1 MYRPRDDGYRAG
13 GRIQDGQGRGTR
25 MVVVALVAVVGLGVL
40 LAAFRNDGSSLAPL
54 IGDLSPTMTP
64 APSGTDSFPGST
76 PLPRL
81 GILGSPLPERPIP
94 MMAGW
99 LRWLDPRTGEFQ
111 GDPQPSDLADKTLTF
126 ADVAGNVVQVC
137 TAQATRGGSL
147 VVSVD
152 ICAYDADGRQRTH
165 FPVTALR
172 PEPLPL
178 FDGQVVGAPFALDA
192 AADRFGRW
200 LWVVTSVHLPTGWD
214 VTVHRVDLAA
224 MTPAGSRQLRFIP
237 TSTASPAG
245 PVAENWLVAVSSTVR
260 PVVRTSPNG
269 TRLSV
274 TITEI
279 RESGAPAGLLK
290 QERVAFDSSLEPSS
304 PFDVVF
310 PLGTPSDLACDA
322 SRAGWAT
329 DDHYLTLCRYSET
342 NGDIQP
348 FVRIENPLYL
358 TRDVAI
364 GPAIP
369 AADQTFDDSSWLL
382 DAQRGV
388 LHRWSSLHH
397 TITTFDVETRAGTTV
412 ALDLFGPPPQ
422 TGDWPRSVPGSGPM
436 VWASL
441 DGGAVPG
448 WSSVR
453 LAGSADGTILYALG
467 IVPVDYGGFLQ
478 LGSTVAVIDAATDRL
493 VARWDSP
500 GPADQLALAPGG
512 GPLVEFV
519 TPRLPQSSPTRR
531 GPVLD
536 WTTQAWF
543 VDQRTG
549 SPLEVL
555 GELRGPGATIPVLLP
570 PVVAAFAG
578 F

>member
-1 MYRPRDDGYRAG
+1 
-13 GRIQDGQGRGTR
+13 

-40 LAAFRNDGSSLAPL
+40 LAALRNDGSSLAPL
-54 IGDLSPTMTP
+54 LGDLSPTPT
-64 APSGTDSFPGST
+64 APPSDLIDPSALPTA
-76 PLPRL
+76 LPRL
-81 GILGSPLPERPIP
+81 GILGAPLPERPIP
-94 MMAGW
+94 MLAGW

-111 GDPQPSDLADKTLTF
+111 GDPLPADLADQTLTF
-126 ADVAGNVVQVC
+126 ADADGNVVQVC
-137 TAQATRGGSL
+137 TTQATRGGSL

-165 FPVTALR
+165 VPVTALR
-172 PEPLPL
+172 PDPLPRL
-178 FDGQVVGAPFALDA
+178 DGEVGGAPFAIDA
-192 AADRFGRW
+192 DVDRRGRW
-200 LWVVTSVHLPTGWD
+200 LWIASSVHLPDGWD
-214 VTVHRVDLAA
+214 VSVHRVDLAA
-224 MTPAGSRQLRFIP
+224 FTPAGTRQIRFIP
-237 TSTASPAG
+237 TTAPPAG
-245 PVAENWLVAVSSTVR
+245 PLDRKWHVANSSTVR
-260 PVVRTSPNG
+260 PVVRASPDG
-269 TRLSV
+269 SRLSV

-290 QERVAFDSSLEPSS
+290 QERVAFDASLEPSS
-304 PFDVVF
+304 PLEVVF
-310 PLGTPSDLACDA
+310 PVGTSSDVACDA

-329 DDHYLTLCRYSET
+329 DHHYLTLCRHSEP

-348 FVRIENPLYL
+348 FVRIENPFEM

-364 GPAIP
+364 GPLIP

-382 DAQRGV
+382 DVQRGV

-397 TITTFDVETRAGTTV
+397 TITTFDIETRGGTTV
-412 ALDLFGPPPQ
+412 ALDLSGPPPQ

-436 VWASL
+436 VWTSL
-441 DGGAVPG
+441 DGGAVA
-448 WSSVR
+448 SSSALR
-453 LAGSADGTILYALG
+453 LAGSADGIVLYALG
-467 IVPVDYGGFLQ
+467 IVPVDYGGFVQ
-478 LGSTVAVIDAATDRL
+478 LGSTVAVIDARTDRL

-512 GPLVEFV
+512 GPLIEFA
-519 TPRLPQSSPTRR
+519 TPRLPQASPTRR

-549 SPLEVL
+549 LPLEVL
-555 GELRGPGATIPVLLP
+555 GELHGPGATIPVLLP
-570 PVVAAFAG
+570 PVIALFAG